1 MTRLVLLALLV
12 LGGCSYRV
20 ADPEGYLEADC
31 HNGAFTSFCV
41 INVKPGQTVV
51 GSASGIVPAIGGATG
66 GLALIGSSASLIIK

>member
-1 MTRLVLLALLV
+1 MKLLLLALLA
-12 LGGCSYRV
+12 LAGCSYTER
-20 ADPEGYLEADC
+20 DPDGYREASC
-31 HNGAFTSFCV
+31 HERAFMTYCV